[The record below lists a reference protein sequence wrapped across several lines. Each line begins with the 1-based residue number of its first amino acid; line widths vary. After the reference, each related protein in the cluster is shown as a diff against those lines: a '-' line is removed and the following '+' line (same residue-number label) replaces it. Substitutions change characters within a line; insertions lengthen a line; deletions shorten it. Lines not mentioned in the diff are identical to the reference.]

1 MDDIEKEFLRNIKY
15 LYAKYHL
22 DIDYNVYIKQKI
34 TVTDEFI
41 LRAAKGFIANFTK
54 QVNAFDDED
63 QELMKIFGYFV

>member
-15 LYAKYHL
+15 LYSKYHL
-22 DIDYNVYIKQKI
+22 EINYNVYIKQNVK
-34 TVTDEFI
+34 VTDEFI

-63 QELMKIFGYFV
+63 NDLMKVFGYFV